1 MSARKTAV
9 VLGHA
14 LVGWV
19 LCAATIG
26 IGMRLFSLLAAL
38 VIHAIGAPVF
48 FALVSWNYFRW
59 FHYTTPAQTA
69 GIFVGVVVL
78 LDFLLVALVIQQ
90 SFAMFASLLGTWIPF
105 VLIFV
110 SAYITGRR
118 WEAVAVADQP

>member
-1 MSARKTAV
+1 M
-9 VLGHA
+9 
-14 LVGWV
+14 
-19 LCAATIG
+19 CAATIG

-78 LDFLLVALVIQQ
+78 LDFLLVALVIQR
-90 SFAMFASLLGTWIPF
+90 SLAMYASLPSTWIPF

-110 SAYITGRR
+110 SAYITGRW
-118 WEAVAVADQP
+118 WEAVAVAAQA